1 MIKKSQYITIVGDE
15 SSSDDNFEST
25 HDKNLDEEQDEYSS
39 SSFVSDSDY
48 SMGDHQ
54 YAEFKVTGGEKYAE
68 FSLTSLNLSQQELQ
82 GNPDMPN
89 RRRSLSPSSPF
100 VTESNESKNKDPLSY
115 STSTI
120 QARRRATRD
129 ERRAIRQQ
137 HQPPSSMANRKRT
150 CDRGR
155 VKRRNRSQTSPGP
168 LRPTTTTRRRSSTSP
183 GPLTPS
189 SSQRRTVS
197 SSPHSLRRTRKNS
210 RSDKIPNSMK
220 SVLHNMD
227 AKDDETTTPA
237 IVVSSSPI
245 QDPSRKS
252 IKRIAKRRSQS
263 PHDVISKSS
272 RVKALYSGLAVES
285 LQNELQLEEQQ
296 LKEEEERKQQQH
308 EQQHLRNAEV
318 INKNDDLTDLQEMIQ
333 AAKRVSIS

>member
-15 SSSDDNFEST
+15 SSDDNFEST
-25 HDKNLDEEQDEYSS
+25 HDENLDEEQDEDSS
-39 SSFVSDSDY
+39 SSVVSDY

-82 GNPDMPN
+82 GQGNPDMPN

-115 STSTI
+115 STSMI

-137 HQPPSSMANRKRT
+137 NQPPSSMANRKRT
-150 CDRGR
+150 SDRGR
-155 VKRRNRSQTSPGP
+155 VKRRTRQTSPGP
-168 LRPTTTTRRRSSTSP
+168 LRPTTTRRRSSTSP

-197 SSPHSLRRTRKNS
+197 SSPHSLRRTRRNS

-227 AKDDETTTPA
+227 AKEDETTPA

-285 LQNELQLEEQQ
+285 LQNELQHEEQQ
-296 LKEEEERKQQQH
+296 LEKERDRKQQQH
-308 EQQHLRNAEV
+308 EQQHLTNAEV
-318 INKNDDLTDLQEMIQ
+318 ISKDDDLTDLQEMIQ

>member
-15 SSSDDNFEST
+15 SSEDSFEST
-25 HDKNLDEEQDEYSS
+25 HDENLDEEQDEYSS
-39 SSFVSDSDY
+39 SSVVSDY

-89 RRRSLSPSSPF
+89 RRRSMSPSSPF

-137 HQPPSSMANRKRT
+137 NQPPSSMANRKRT

-155 VKRRNRSQTSPGP
+155 VKRRNRQTSPGP
-168 LRPTTTTRRRSSTSP
+168 LRPTTTRRRNSTSP

-227 AKDDETTTPA
+227 AKDDDETTPA

-285 LQNELQLEEQQ
+285 LQNELQHEEQQ
-296 LKEEEERKQQQH
+296 LEKEEERKQQQH
-308 EQQHLRNAEV
+308 EQQHLTNTEV
-318 INKNDDLTDLQEMIQ
+318 ISKDDDLTDLQEMIQ